1 MWIPISQSTTAT
13 LNDVKGERERES
25 IVGTDIAGSLATVEE
40 MKRSRE
46 RERESTFIIGRI
58 VLLLLPC
65 KDMTMD
71 KNTHFM
77 WIPISQS
84 TDATLNDVE
93 GEKESIVG
101 TDIAGSLA
109 TVEEMKRSRERAR
122 LLLGELCSSYYL
134 VRI

>member
-25 IVGTDIAGSLATVEE
+25 IVGTDIAGILATVEE

-93 GEKESIVG
+93 GE
-101 TDIAGSLA
+101 
-109 TVEEMKRSRERAR
+109 RERAS
-122 LLLGELCSSYYL
+122 LEL
-134 VRI
+134 I

>member
-1 MWIPISQSTTAT
+1 
-13 LNDVKGERERES
+13 
-25 IVGTDIAGSLATVEE
+25 
-40 MKRSRE
+40 
-46 RERESTFIIGRI
+46 
-58 VLLLLPC
+58 
-65 KDMTMD
+65 MTMD

-84 TDATLNDVE
+84 TTATLNDVE